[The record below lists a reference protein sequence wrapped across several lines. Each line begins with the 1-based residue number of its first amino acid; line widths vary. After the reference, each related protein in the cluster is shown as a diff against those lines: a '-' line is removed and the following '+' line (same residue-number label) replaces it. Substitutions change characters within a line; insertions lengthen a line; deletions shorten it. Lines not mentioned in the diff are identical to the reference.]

1 VGYLL
6 PHPFLFFS
14 KNQNMTELEKLL
26 STASDVTS
34 FRDLVVKNYPN
45 VIVRPANQLEG
56 ENYIS
61 SGIGMYNHFYY
72 VNTCDI
78 YMLFNDY
85 NVIVNPRNNNII
97 AIHND
102 NDGCYGLDNTDAYVI
117 LSHEPVD
124 FSNLQSLWSEFQK
137 TIHAVKFKEFGLTK
151 LKPILDE
158 VHGEN
163 YDLQVCSDGNLDLLI
178 RYPHIT
184 ITNTQK
190 KSREIEELYCV
201 LSFDSYGL
209 LKNFSG
215 FRAKMSFNDVK
226 NGYRHSHLN
235 SRNLQFLFDVS
246 AFCTGSTDLTALKS
260 EFMEGFDADRFDLFL
275 YQINNFVE
283 WESLEGTPYVNLST
297 VSNKNFTVLSREPLD
312 LAQTITNDFNKFCAA
327 YKENPDLFKP
337 LLNYNNLSS
346 NIEVSIQNVTD
357 LARALAPYS
366 TYYGTLDSNGEVQ
379 TVNNEIYDYQEAQ
392 ENLNHAL
399 SNITYKTFRN
409 NPINY
414 DATIMEQQAE
424 ITTEFCSKELLS
436 FSRAKLQELLSTY
449 HTSVQTEDV
458 YLSRD
463 NFENLVLMS

>member
-1 VGYLL
+1 
-6 PHPFLFFS
+6 
-14 KNQNMTELEKLL
+14 MTELERIL
-26 STASDVTS
+26 STFTDVTS
-34 FRDLVVKNYPN
+34 FTELVVKHYPN
-45 VIVRPANQLEG
+45 VVIRPTTQLIDT
-56 ENYIS
+56 NYIS
-61 SGIGMYNHFYY
+61 SSICMYNYFYY
-72 VNTCDI
+72 TNTCYID
-78 YMLFNDY
+78 MLFNDY

-97 AIHND
+97 AIQNE

-124 FSNLQSLWSEFQK
+124 FSNLHSLWSEFQK
-137 TIHAVKFKEFGLTK
+137 TIHALKFKEFGLTK

-163 YDLQVCSDGNLDLLI
+163 YDLQVCSSGHLELLI

-184 ITNTQK
+184 ITNTK
-190 KSREIEELYCV
+190 KESREIEELYCV
-201 LSFDSYGL
+201 LTFNESFL
-209 LKNFSG
+209 LKGFEG

-235 SRNLQFLFDVS
+235 SRNLENLFTAS

-283 WESLEGTPYVNLST
+283 WESLEGTPYVHLST
-297 VSNKNFTVLSREPLD
+297 VNNRNFTVLSREPLD

-379 TVNNEIYDYQEAQ
+379 TVNNEIYDYQEAHV
-392 ENLNHAL
+392 NLRNAL

>member
-1 VGYLL
+1 
-6 PHPFLFFS
+6 
-14 KNQNMTELEKLL
+14 MTELEKLL
-26 STASDVTS
+26 SISTDVTS
-34 FRDLVVKNYPN
+34 FTELVVKHYPN
-45 VIVRPANQLEG
+45 VVIRPTTQLIDV
-56 ENYIS
+56 NYIS
-61 SGIGMYNHFYY
+61 SSICMYNYFYY
-72 VNTCDI
+72 VNTCNIDMI
-78 YMLFNDY
+78 FDDY

-97 AIHND
+97 AIQNEEQS
-102 NDGCYGLDNTDAYVI
+102 CYDLNNTEAYVI

-137 TIHAVKFKEFGLTK
+137 TIHVLKFKEFGLTK

-163 YDLQVCSDGNLDLLI
+163 YDLQVCSSGHLELLI

-184 ITNTQK
+184 ITNTRK
-190 KSREIEELYCV
+190 ESREIEELYCV
-201 LSFDSYGL
+201 LTFNKSFL
-209 LKNFSG
+209 LKGFEG

-235 SRNLQFLFDVS
+235 SRSLESLFSVS

-283 WESLEGTPYVNLST
+283 WESLEGTPYVHLST
-297 VSNKNFTVLSREPLD
+297 VNNRNFTVLSREPLD
-312 LAQTITNDFNKFCAA
+312 LPQTITNDFNKFCAA

-337 LLNYNNLSS
+337 ILNYNNLSS
-346 NIEVSIQNVTD
+346 NIEVKIQNVTA

-366 TYYGTLDSNGEVQ
+366 TYYGTLDSIGEIQ

-392 ENLNHAL
+392 EHLNHAL
-399 SNITYKTFRN
+399 SNTTYKTFRN

-414 DATIMEQQAE
+414 EATIMEQQAE

>member
-1 VGYLL
+1 
-6 PHPFLFFS
+6 
-14 KNQNMTELEKLL
+14 
-26 STASDVTS
+26 
-34 FRDLVVKNYPN
+34 
-45 VIVRPANQLEG
+45 
-56 ENYIS
+56 
-61 SGIGMYNHFYY
+61 
-72 VNTCDI
+72 
-78 YMLFNDY
+78 MLFNDY

-97 AIHND
+97 AIQNE
-102 NDGCYGLDNTDAYVI
+102 NDGCYGLDNTHAYVI

-137 TIHAVKFKEFGLTK
+137 TIHALKFKEFGLTK

-163 YDLQVCSDGNLDLLI
+163 YDLQVCSDGYLELLI

-184 ITNTQK
+184 ITNTK
-190 KSREIEELYCV
+190 KESREIEELYCV
-201 LSFDSYGL
+201 LTFNESFL
-209 LKNFSG
+209 LKGFEG

-235 SRNLQFLFDVS
+235 SRNLENLFTAS

-283 WESLEGTPYVNLST
+283 WESLEGTPYVHLST
-297 VSNKNFTVLSREPLD
+297 VSNRNFTVLSREPLD

-346 NIEVSIQNVTD
+346 NIEVSIQNITD

-366 TYYGTLDSNGEVQ
+366 TYYGTLDSNGEIQ
-379 TVNNEIYDYQEAQ
+379 TVNNEIYDYQEAHV
-392 ENLNHAL
+392 NLRNAL

-449 HTSVQTEDV
+449 HTSIQTEDV

>member
-1 VGYLL
+1 
-6 PHPFLFFS
+6 
-14 KNQNMTELEKLL
+14 MTELERIL
-26 STASDVTS
+26 STFTDVTS
-34 FRDLVVKNYPN
+34 FTELVVKHYPN
-45 VIVRPANQLEG
+45 VVIRPTTQLIDT
-56 ENYIS
+56 NYIS
-61 SGIGMYNHFYY
+61 SSICMYNYFYY
-72 VNTCDI
+72 TNTCDI
-78 YMLFNDY
+78 HMIFNDY

-97 AIHND
+97 AIQNENND
-102 NDGCYGLDNTDAYVI
+102 CYSLDNTDAYVI

-124 FSNLQSLWSEFQK
+124 FSNLHSLWSEFQK
-137 TIHAVKFKEFGLTK
+137 TIHALKFKEFGLTK

-184 ITNTQK
+184 ITNTK
-190 KSREIEELYCV
+190 KESREIEELYCV

-235 SRNLQFLFDVS
+235 SRNLENLFTVS
-246 AFCTGSTDLTALKS
+246 TFCTGSTDLTALKS

-283 WESLEGTPYVNLST
+283 WESLEGTPYVHLST
-297 VSNKNFTVLSREPLD
+297 VNNRNFTVLSREPLD

-379 TVNNEIYDYQEAQ
+379 TVNNEIYDYQEAHV
-392 ENLNHAL
+392 NLRNAL

-449 HTSVQTEDV
+449 HTIIQTEDV

>member
-1 VGYLL
+1 
-6 PHPFLFFS
+6 
-14 KNQNMTELEKLL
+14 MTELERIL
-26 STASDVTS
+26 STFTDVTS
-34 FRDLVVKNYPN
+34 FTELVVKHYPN
-45 VIVRPANQLEG
+45 VVIRPTTQLIDT
-56 ENYIS
+56 NYIS
-61 SGIGMYNHFYY
+61 SSICMYNYFYY
-72 VNTCDI
+72 TNTCYID
-78 YMLFNDY
+78 MLFNDY

-97 AIHND
+97 AIYNE
-102 NDGCYGLDNTDAYVI
+102 NDGCYGLDNTEAYVI

-137 TIHAVKFKEFGLTK
+137 TIHALKFKEFGLTK

-163 YDLQVCSDGNLDLLI
+163 YDLQVCSSGYLELLI

-184 ITNTQK
+184 ITNTK
-190 KSREIEELYCV
+190 KESREIEELYCV
-201 LSFDSYGL
+201 LTFNESFL
-209 LKNFSG
+209 LKGFEG

-235 SRNLQFLFDVS
+235 SRNLENLFTAS

-283 WESLEGTPYVNLST
+283 WESLEGTPYVHLST
-297 VSNKNFTVLSREPLD
+297 INNRNFTVLSREPLD

-366 TYYGTLDSNGEVQ
+366 TYYGTLDSNGEIQ
-379 TVNNEIYDYQEAQ
+379 TVNNEIYDYQEAHV
-392 ENLNHAL
+392 NLRNAL

-449 HTSVQTEDV
+449 HTSIQTEDV

>member
-1 VGYLL
+1 
-6 PHPFLFFS
+6 
-14 KNQNMTELEKLL
+14 
-26 STASDVTS
+26 
-34 FRDLVVKNYPN
+34 
-45 VIVRPANQLEG
+45 
-56 ENYIS
+56 
-61 SGIGMYNHFYY
+61 MYNYFYY

-102 NDGCYGLDNTDAYVI
+102 NDGCYGLDNTNAYVI

-424 ITTEFCSKELLS
+424 ITTEFCSEELLS

>member
-1 VGYLL
+1 
-6 PHPFLFFS
+6 
-14 KNQNMTELEKLL
+14 MTELEKLL

-424 ITTEFCSKELLS
+424 ITTEFCSEELLS

>member
-1 VGYLL
+1 
-6 PHPFLFFS
+6 
-14 KNQNMTELEKLL
+14 MTELEKIL
-26 STASDVTS
+26 STFTDVTS
-34 FRDLVVKNYPN
+34 FTELIVKHYPN
-45 VIVRPANQLEG
+45 VVIRPTTQLIDT
-56 ENYIS
+56 NYIS
-61 SGIGMYNHFYY
+61 SSICMYNYFYY

-78 YMLFNDY
+78 DMLFNDY

-97 AIHND
+97 AIQNE
-102 NDGCYGLDNTDAYVI
+102 NDGCYGLDNTEAYVI

-124 FSNLQSLWSEFQK
+124 FSNLHSLWSEFQK
-137 TIHAVKFKEFGLTK
+137 TIHALKFKEFGLTK

-163 YDLQVCSDGNLDLLI
+163 YDLQVCSDGDLELLI

-184 ITNTQK
+184 ITNTK
-190 KSREIEELYCV
+190 KESREIEELYCV
-201 LSFDSYGL
+201 LTFNESFL
-209 LKNFSG
+209 LKGFEG

-235 SRNLQFLFDVS
+235 SRNLENLFTAS

-283 WESLEGTPYVNLST
+283 WESLEGTPYVHLSS
-297 VSNKNFTVLSREPLD
+297 VNNRNFTVLSREPLD

-379 TVNNEIYDYQEAQ
+379 TFNNEIYDYQEAHV
-392 ENLNHAL
+392 NLRNAL
-399 SNITYKTFRN
+399 SNISYKTFRN